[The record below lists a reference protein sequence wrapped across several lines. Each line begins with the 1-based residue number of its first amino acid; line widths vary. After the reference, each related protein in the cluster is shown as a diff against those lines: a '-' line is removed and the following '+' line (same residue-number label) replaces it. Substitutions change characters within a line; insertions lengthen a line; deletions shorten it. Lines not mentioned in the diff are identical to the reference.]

1 MEWGKFP
8 IYLTLKCINIFFCH
22 HLALSFRRMPM
33 RNGRL
38 CHSDDCKEEES
49 PLLCAQEK
57 SLHFI
62 LSPTISP
69 FFISRLSIHTV
80 CDKLSER
87 LCHLQ
92 KWLCQTAETVVQSAW
107 HSCATTMAQPCQRRG
122 TSMPKVWH
130 KQSIPSTPRPLC
142 FLCPP
147 DGAFAKMRYIPQKVY
162 LQKDSLSNSQT
173 GIAAWYGWQ

>member
-1 MEWGKFP
+1 MREISDIPHIKA
-8 IYLTLKCINIFFCH
+8 YQYIFCY
-22 HLALSFRRMPM
+22 HLVLSFRRIPM
-33 RNGRL
+33 RNGQL

-87 LCHLQ
+87 LCHLR
-92 KWLCQTAETVVQSAW
+92 KRLCQTSEMVVQSAW
-107 HSCATTMAQPCQRRG
+107 HSCATAMAQLCQRG
-122 TSMPKVWH
+122 STVCATKSSSMTCRETTFYPV
-130 KQSIPSTPRPLC
+130 I
-142 FLCPP
+142 
-147 DGAFAKMRYIPQKVY
+147 
-162 LQKDSLSNSQT
+162 SLFET
-173 GIAAWYGWQ
+173 